1 MRPPE
6 VTPEQII
13 EAGETLRAAGRTITG
28 FALRAQTGGGNPAR
42 LKQVREEHVAAPAD
56 APAEPV
62 AELPPEVAAD
72 VDTIAKALTERLAA
86 LAVALNNKATKAAE
100 RRVTDAM
107 RAAAEQRGEAERAHG
122 RRSRPRALPA
132 GGRGACRSP
141 WRG

>member
-13 EAGETLRAAGRTITG
+13 EAGETLQAAGRTITG
-28 FALRAQTGGGNPAR
+28 FALRARIGGGNPAR
-42 LKQVREEHVAAPAD
+42 LKRVWEEHVAAHAD
-56 APAEPV
+56 ATAAPV
-62 AELPPEVAAD
+62 AELPAEVAAE
-72 VDTIAKALTERLAA
+72 VGAMTQALSERLAA
-86 LAVALNNKATKAAE
+86 LAVALNNTATMAAE